1 MALNRYLYPQKSTNI
16 VQEVVMT
23 TQWSVDGAGAANV
36 LANVAGKGITI
47 TQSGTTTSTIYTV
60 TFDNSSTVST
70 VLNVKA
76 TYIAAFDKTKKT
88 MIVVKDISTSGCVL
102 QAFDQNTSTVGP
114 IDLAGKLCVELTCSL
129 SSVPA

>member
-23 TQWSVDGAGAANV
+23 TQWSVDGGGASNV

-76 TYIAAFDKTKKT
+76 TYIAAFDSTKNT
-88 MIVVKDISTSGCVL
+88 IIAVKDISTSGCVL
-102 QAFDQNTSTVGP
+102 QAYAHATGVVGP
-114 IDLAGKLCVELTCSL
+114 INSAGKLCVELTCSL

>member
-23 TQWSVDGAGAANV
+23 TQWSVDGAGASNV

-76 TYIAAFDKTKKT
+76 TYIAAFDGTKKT
-88 MIVVKDISTSGCVL
+88 LIAVKDISTSGCVL
-102 QAFDQNTSTVGP
+102 QAYDAATQTVGP
-114 IDLAGKLCVELTCSL
+114 INAAGKLCVELTCSL

>member
-23 TQWSVDGAGAANV
+23 TQWSVDGAGATNA

-76 TYIAAFDKTKKT
+76 SYIAAFDKTKKT
-88 MIVVKDISTSGCVL
+88 MIAVKDVSTSGCVL
-102 QAFDQNTSTVGP
+102 QAFDEATGTVGP